1 MPALLPVAHAQE
13 HNFVVINPS
22 DSPADIVKKAANVV
36 PSARQFNWQRQE
48 LTAFIKKENFMQ
60 DFLEVRMKLGTV
72 LKKN

>member
-1 MPALLPVAHAQE
+1 MRGENNRGTLMVEAAFIYPLFLFTIIAMLVLGLLKLEQTLV
-13 HNFVVINPS
+13 
-22 DSPADIVKKAANVV
+22 
-36 PSARQFNWQRQE
+36 QE